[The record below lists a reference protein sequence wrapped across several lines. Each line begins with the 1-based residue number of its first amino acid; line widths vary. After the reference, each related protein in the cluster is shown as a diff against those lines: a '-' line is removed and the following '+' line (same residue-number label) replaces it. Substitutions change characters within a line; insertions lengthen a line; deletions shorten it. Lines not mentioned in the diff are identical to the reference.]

1 MGVRLD
7 TYGLET
13 LGSDCGPVPGKLGRS
28 LVFEAINRELT
39 LPPAIGDALLQ
50 ASDPRNRAGQSL
62 RYLLYPTP
70 GRDTPGRIPGSPQ
83 VSPDGPARPLPT
95 PKTRRQQDR

>member
-7 TYGLET
+7 THGLET
-13 LGSDCGPVPGKLGRS
+13 LGSDCGPVAGKLGRS

-39 LPPAIGDALLQ
+39 LPAAIGDALLQ

-62 RYLLYPTP
+62 RYLLHPTS
-70 GRDTPGRIPGSPQ
+70 GSPQ

>member
-7 TYGLET
+7 THGLET

-62 RYLLYPTP
+62 RYLLHPTSGP
-70 GRDTPGRIPGSPQ
+70 PQ